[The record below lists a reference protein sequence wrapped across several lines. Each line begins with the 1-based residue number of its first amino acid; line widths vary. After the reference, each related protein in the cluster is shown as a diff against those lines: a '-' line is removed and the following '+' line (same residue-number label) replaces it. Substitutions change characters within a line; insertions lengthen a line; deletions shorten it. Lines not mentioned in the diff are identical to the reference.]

1 MAIYIP
7 SAMIGELRGSI
18 GSTCFARNSFST
30 YARIKAIPT
39 NPNTILQRARR
50 NAFTILTAQWNS
62 VLTSAQRTGW
72 NAFASQ
78 VTWQNP
84 LGQSIRITGF
94 NHFMRLNTLKILGGL
109 TVQAAAPV
117 VNQMP
122 PPPSIPNFAV
132 TGSGTIL
139 AVQFTAGEAWL
150 TEVGAKMMIFTS
162 PPYAGGKTFLPK
174 QFRYAGAI
182 AGAATPP
189 TSPQNI
195 STLGFTY
202 TAGQKVLVYAR
213 IVRLALGVS
222 EPVYAECTW
231 A

>member
-30 YARIKAIPT
+30 YARIKAVPT

-50 NAFTILTAQWNS
+50 NAFTILTAQWNGT
-62 VLTSAQRTGW
+62 LTSTQRLGW

-78 VTWQNP
+78 VNWQNP

-94 NHFMRLNTLKILGGL
+94 NHFLRLNTLKILGGL
-109 TVQAAAPV
+109 TVQLAAPV

-122 PPPSIPNFAV
+122 PPPSIPSF
-132 TGSGTIL
+132 GCSGTGFNL
-139 AVQFTAGEAWL
+139 SVTFTAGEAWL
-150 TEVGAKMMIFTS
+150 TEVGAKLLIFTS

-189 TSPQNI
+189 TSPQVI
-195 STLGFTY
+195 STLGFVY
-202 TAGQKVLVYAR
+202 APGQKCLMYAR
-213 IVRLALGVS
+213 LVRLALGVS
-222 EPVYAECTW
+222 EPIYAECLW
-231 A
+231 V